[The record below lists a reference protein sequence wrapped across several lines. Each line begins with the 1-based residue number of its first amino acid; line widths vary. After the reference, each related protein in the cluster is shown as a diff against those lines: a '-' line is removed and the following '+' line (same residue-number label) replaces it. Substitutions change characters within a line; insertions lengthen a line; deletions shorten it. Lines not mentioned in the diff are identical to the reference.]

1 MDVKMPKL
9 GESVHEGT
17 IEQWLI
23 SVGDYVDEY
32 EPLCEVV
39 TDKVTAEVPSTV
51 SGTITEIL
59 VSEGETVQIDHV
71 ICKIESSES
80 NQSTNTHN
88 NKQETDDNKN
98 ETTVNTN
105 NMDVL
110 TDKTPKS
117 DSSVHTDQNVRQNE
131 QSNTESAPSPLN
143 NGRYSPVVFK
153 IASENNVDLSRV
165 RGTGFEG
172 RVTKKDIEAY
182 VHSEKQNSKL
192 NNKTEPSFENQVA
205 STDSNHTQPGQS
217 IPVKGVRKAIAQ
229 NMVTSVTE
237 IPHGWMMVEVDA
249 TNLVKTR
256 NHHKNTF
263 KENEGYNLTFFA
275 FFVKAVAEALKS
287 NPLLNSSW
295 DGEEI
300 IIHKDINISIAV
312 ADEDKLYVP
321 VIKHADEK
329 SIKGIAREINE
340 LARKARNKQL
350 TQEDM
355 SGGTFTVN
363 NTGTFGSVS
372 SMGIINH
379 PQAAILQVESIVKK
393 PVVIDDMIAI
403 RSMVNLCISIDH
415 RILDGVQT
423 GRFMSQVKQ
432 RIEQFTVE
440 NTSIY

>member
-1 MDVKMPKL
+1 MDIKMPKL

-17 IEQWLI
+17 LEQWLV
-23 SVGDYVDEY
+23 SVGDHVDEY
-32 EPLCEVV
+32 DPLCEVV
-39 TDKVTAEVPSTV
+39 TDKVTAEVPSTS
-51 SGTITEIL
+51 SGVITEL
-59 VSEGETVQIDHV
+59 CVNEGETVEISHV
-71 ICKIESSES
+71 ICKIDSANESES
-80 NQSTNTHN
+80 NN
-88 NKQETDDNKN
+88 N
-98 ETTVNTN
+98 ETQQLNVNLSGDDQLSIN
-105 NMDVL
+105 NEN
-110 TDKTPKS
+110 
-117 DSSVHTDQNVRQNE
+117 NVQHSNANVPQQTL
-131 QSNTESAPSPLN
+131 QSESQSQSSAPKN
-143 NGRYSPVVFK
+143 NGRFSPVVFK
-153 IASENNVDLSRV
+153 IASENNVDLSLV
-165 RGTGFEG
+165 PGTGFEN
-172 RVTKKDIEAY
+172 RVTKKDIESY
-182 VHSEKQNSKL
+182 IKSSH
-192 NNKTEPSFENQVA
+192 NNTSQPTQSSASQGELKTQDVPVTSQSSNQHDQV
-205 STDSNHTQPGQS
+205 

-256 NHHKNTF
+256 NYHKNSF
-263 KENEGYNLTFFA
+263 KENEGYNLTYFA
-275 FFVKAVAEALKS
+275 FFVKAVAEALKA

-295 DGEEI
+295 DGNEI
-300 IIHKDINISIAV
+300 VLHKEINISIAV

-321 VIKHADEK
+321 VIKNADEK

-340 LARKARNKQL
+340 LALKARNGKL

-379 PQAAILQVESIVKK
+379 PQAAILQVESIVKR

-432 RIEQFTVE
+432 RIENYSIE
-440 NTSIY
+440 NTNIY